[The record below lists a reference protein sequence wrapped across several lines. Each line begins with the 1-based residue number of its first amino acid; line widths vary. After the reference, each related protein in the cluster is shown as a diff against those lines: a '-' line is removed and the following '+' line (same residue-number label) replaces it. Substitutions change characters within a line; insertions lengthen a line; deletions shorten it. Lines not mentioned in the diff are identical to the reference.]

1 MTLLKTNT
9 LVSIV
14 IPAYNVGRY
23 IEECILSVVNQ
34 TYTHIEIL
42 VVNDGS
48 SDNTPDVID
57 KLAIQIG
64 RAHV

>member
-48 SDNTPDVID
+48 SDNTPDV
-57 KLAIQIG
+57 
-64 RAHV
+64 RSESVV

>member
-23 IEECILSVVNQ
+23 IEEPSFTTNIS
-34 TYTHIEIL
+34 I
-42 VVNDGS
+42 
-48 SDNTPDVID
+48 
-57 KLAIQIG
+57 
-64 RAHV
+64 